1 MNSKEIKR
9 INRHCEK
16 LMVEWLK
23 SIVPEEE
30 AEKITSDNFKEMLP
44 TQTHFYGEGK
54 FLISA
59 FSPKWFKKRVKKLS
73 ATNLIEDI
81 TLQQVKDA

>member
-1 MNSKEIKR
+1 MNSKEMKR
-9 INRHCEK
+9 INRHCET

-30 AEKITSDNFKEMLP
+30 AEKITIDNYKGMLP
-44 TQTHFYGEGK
+44 NQTHFYGDGK
-54 FLISA
+54 FLISSY
-59 FSPKWFKKRVKKLS
+59 SPKWFKKRVKKLS
-73 ATNLIEDI
+73 AANRIEDI